1 MAFGSL
7 GGGLINPAPSPSLRP
22 FVIRLSG
29 LLAVVAL
36 VASFAGCASIS
47 VQPHSETTH
56 AHKPA
61 RIYVAIFST
70 RHGEFNVDREKDEL
84 RDFKTNLQAL
94 LQIAMVTDL
103 TKRLVPAGDAPSSG
117 NLLGQHAWLIR
128 GEFKKVNQGSRL
140 LRGTIGFGAGGTKLE
155 TKVSVYDL
163 DVSDEKPFLTFSTTG
178 GSNAEPG
185 AITGAW
191 TDPVTAVVGMGLS
204 GLGGLAHGVTEDTH
218 RTAREITAVLSDYM
232 FRHGWIDEDT
242 WIHPK
247 QYTP

>member
-1 MAFGSL
+1 M
-7 GGGLINPAPSPSLRP
+7 
-22 FVIRLSG
+22 IRSTG
-29 LLAVVAL
+29 LLASL
-36 VASFAGCASIS
+36 VLATAFAGCASIS
-47 VQPHSETTH
+47 VQPHTETMH

-61 RIYVAIFST
+61 RIYVALFST

-84 RDFKTNLQAL
+84 RDFKVNLQSL
-94 LQIAMVTDL
+94 LQMAMVTDL
-103 TKRLVPAGDAPSSG
+103 TKRLIPAGDAPSAG
-117 NLLGQHAWLIR
+117 NLLGRHAWLIR
-128 GEFKKVNQGSRL
+128 GEFKRVNQGSRF
-140 LRGTIGFGAGGTKLE
+140 LRGAIGFGAGGTKLE

-185 AITGAW
+185 ALTGVW

-204 GLGGLAHGVTEDTH
+204 GLGGIAHGVTEDTR
-218 RTAREITAVLSDYM
+218 RTAREVTAVLSDYM
-232 FRHGWIDEDT
+232 FRHGWIDADQ

>member
-1 MAFGSL
+1 MIRFFGL
-7 GGGLINPAPSPSLRP
+7 PAL
-22 FVIRLSG
+22 LT
-29 LLAVVAL
+29 LAVIL
-36 VASFAGCASIS
+36 TGCASIS
-47 VQPHSETTH
+47 VQPHTETRH

-61 RIYVAIFST
+61 WIYVAAFST
-70 RHGEFNVDREKDEL
+70 RHGEFNVDRDKVEL
-84 RDFKTNLQAL
+84 RDFKTNLKAM
-94 LQIAMVTDL
+94 LQMAMVTDL
-103 TKRLVPAGDAPSSG
+103 SKRLISAEEAPSTG
-117 NLLGQHAWLIR
+117 NLLGRHAWLIR
-128 GEFKKVNQGSRL
+128 GEFKRVNQGSRL
-140 LRGTIGFGAGGTKLE
+140 LRGTIGFGAGATKLE

-185 AITGAW
+185 ALTGVW

-204 GLGGLAHGVTEDTH
+204 GAGNIAHGLTEDTH

-232 FRHGWIDEDT
+232 FRHGWIDADK